1 VGLLSGLWAGAKV
14 LLGFSGAGK
23 GADNV
28 MTIAKGVGNFID
40 EQNFTEQEAREHKLK
55 IADAYVK
62 FLDAS
67 KDENTQRSIT
77 RREIAIWIIRIELL
91 CLMLYG
97 TLASFNLGAAGV
109 WKEISFDSPLSVLTW
124 GVGAFFFGTHLIRS
138 AKNGK

>member
-1 VGLLSGLWAGAKV
+1 MGMLSSLWSGAKV
-14 LLGFSGAGK
+14 LLGFSGANK

-28 MTIAKGVGNFID
+28 MTIAKGVGEFID
-40 EQNFTEQEAREHKLK
+40 EQNLTDEEAIKYKLK
-55 IADAYVK
+55 IADAYTS
-62 FLDAS
+62 FLDAA

-97 TLASFNLGAAGV
+97 VLASVGLKAADV

-138 AKNGK
+138 AKNGR